1 MWTLK
6 SPSLAIKLNF
16 IYALDLALIVNYS
29 LHMIETIQTDIFS
42 KWLSNLR
49 DKQAKAKILIRLKRL
64 SLGNAGDVKPVGQGV
79 SEWRINFAK
88 GYRVYY
94 MQRGSVLIVLLCGGD
109 KNTQQSDIAKAKQ
122 LADEWKNQESEE

>member
-1 MWTLK
+1 
-6 SPSLAIKLNF
+6 
-16 IYALDLALIVNYS
+16 
-29 LHMIETIQTDIFS
+29 MIETIQTDIFS

-79 SEWRINFAK
+79 SELRINFAK